1 VALPPKRVLVAL
13 DETQRPGAVF
23 DGAREFA
30 ARYRARLVFLHVVVP
45 DDGLT
50 LPGRELGPEL
60 GGLVRHAQRELREL
74 ADQVPSENV
83 DSTVVDV
90 GEPWRVICRLAT
102 ELGVDMVLLGS
113 HRATGVEK
121 LFGTTATWVV
131 ANCDRTVVVL
141 RETPASP
148 QPT

>member
-1 VALPPKRVLVAL
+1 MALPSKRVLVAL
-13 DETQRPGAVF
+13 DDTQTPGAVF

-45 DDGLT
+45 EDGLT

-60 GGLVRHAQRELREL
+60 AGLVRHAQRELRGL
-74 ADQVPSENV
+74 ADQVPAENV

-113 HRATGVEK
+113 HRATALEK
-121 LFGTTATWVV
+121 VFGTTATRVV
-131 ANCDRTVVVL
+131 AHCDRTVVVL
-141 RETPASP
+141 RETPAAP
-148 QPT
+148 DPA